1 MQDLERKANFKIDYV
16 QKLKNRM
23 NNCNSLSIL
32 IDGIFFG
39 NTKFSLT
46 PTQKKQHKRRGI

>member
-1 MQDLERKANFKIDYV
+1 
-16 QKLKNRM
+16 M
-23 NNCNSLSIL
+23 NNCYSLSIL

-46 PTQKKQHKRRGI
+46 SIQKEGNIIAGIF

>member
-1 MQDLERKANFKIDYV
+1 
-16 QKLKNRM
+16 M
-23 NNCNSLSIL
+23 NNCNSLSIF

-46 PTQKKQHKRRGI
+46 PVQKKQHNRCRIMNRKIF